1 MKYIIRFLVSTV
13 VLLTVVYLTA
23 GFYVA
28 YQILKIDPTCG
39 LHEGSL
45 PNSWSTT
52 VDSHE
57 YLILARQKVRGNFN
71 FKDYYLNEWQDV
83 YFNLVTLTS
92 RLMDG
97 YLIIFQIDQ
106 L

>member
-1 MKYIIRFLVSTV
+1 MKYIIRFLVSTI
-13 VLLTVVYLTA
+13 VLLTVVYFTA

-52 VDSHE
+52 VDSH
-57 YLILARQKVRGNFN
+57 
-71 FKDYYLNEWQDV
+71 
-83 YFNLVTLTS
+83 
-92 RLMDG
+92 
-97 YLIIFQIDQ
+97 
-106 L
+106 